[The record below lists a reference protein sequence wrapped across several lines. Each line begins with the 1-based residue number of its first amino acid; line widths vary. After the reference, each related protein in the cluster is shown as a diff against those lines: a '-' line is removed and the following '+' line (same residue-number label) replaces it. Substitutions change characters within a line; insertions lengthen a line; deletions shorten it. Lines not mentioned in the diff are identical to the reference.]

1 MGVLTQEEEMQVL
14 PPSTS
19 DPGHLTSVL
28 GTSRHPDDSLS
39 ASSSLLQANADP
51 ELQLLAKEQL
61 KEGELGTG
69 RPWSLEGVS
78 AASL

>member
-1 MGVLTQEEEMQVL
+1 MQIL

-39 ASSSLLQANADP
+39 ASSSLLQPDADP
-51 ELQLLAKEQL
+51 DLQLLAQEQPR
-61 KEGELGTG
+61 EGELGTG